1 MSPSQLLINF
11 QLFLMYFVTD
21 VEGVLDHLGLHQVF
35 QQLDVLAPQAFL
47 AWSGIEHF
55 DVLLEVGERL
65 AQLFEHTHGG
75 CCESGKWKID

>member
-1 MSPSQLLINF
+1 
-11 QLFLMYFVTD
+11 MYLVTN
-21 VEGVLDHLGLHQVF
+21 VEGVLDHLGLHQVL

-65 AQLFEHTHGG
+65 AQLFEDTHGCG
-75 CCESGKWKID
+75 ERKTGFGREKRSRSNGGQQEQQ